1 MWVRMVRPVVAG
13 RQPRRV
19 NAVVELSEAEAQTLI
34 LAGSAVASAPPPAP
48 STGSSSGASRPP
60 HLVGV
65 EHAVDA
71 NAMTAERRNAPTN
84 WGEALVSDL
93 DGVGPVTAG
102 LLAEAGINTMADLLA
117 ADAAQV
123 ALLARVSPARAEKWR
138 QRAATIVAGVP

>member
-34 LAGSAVASAPPPAP
+34 LAGSAVASAPPPLP
-48 STGSSSGASRPP
+48 EPVEGNGGSRPP

-71 NAMTAERRNAPTN
+71 DALTAERRFAPTN
-84 WGEALVSDL
+84 WGEAMVSDL
-93 DGVGPVTAG
+93 DGVGPVTAR
-102 LLAEAGINTMADLLA
+102 LLAEAGIETMADLLA
-117 ADAAQV
+117 TDPVQLAH
-123 ALLARVSPARAEKWR
+123 LARVSPAKAEKWR
-138 QRAATIVAGVP
+138 QRAQAVVDGNA

>member
-48 STGSSSGASRPP
+48 STSSAIDGRPP

-71 NAMTAERRNAPTN
+71 GAMTAERRTAPTN

-93 DGVGPVTAG
+93 DGVGPVTAR
-102 LLAEAGINTMADLLA
+102 LLAEAGIETMADLLA
-117 ADAAQV
+117 TDPVQLAH
-123 ALLARVSPARAEKWR
+123 LARVSPAKAEKWR
-138 QRAATIVAGVP
+138 QRAQAVVDGNA

>member
-1 MWVRMVRPVVAG
+1 MWVRMARPVVAG

-34 LAGSAVASAPPPAP
+34 LAGSAVASAPPPSP
-48 STGSSSGASRPP
+48 STSSSTGASRPP

-71 NAMTAERRNAPTN
+71 GAMTAERRGAPTN

-93 DGVGPVTAG
+93 DGVGPVTAR
-102 LLAEAGINTMADLLA
+102 LLAEAGIETMAELLA
-117 ADAAQV
+117 VDAKELAM
-123 ALLARVSPARAEKWR
+123 LARVSQAKAEKWR
-138 QRAATIVAGVP
+138 QRADAIMRGAL

>member
-34 LAGSAVASAPPPAP
+34 LAGSAVASAPPPSP
-48 STGSSSGASRPP
+48 STSSGSGASRPP
-60 HLVGV
+60 HLVNV

-71 NAMTAERRNAPTN
+71 GAMTAERRDAPTN

-102 LLAEAGINTMADLLA
+102 LLAEAGIETMADLLA

-138 QRAATIVAGVP
+138 QRAAAIVRGEP

>member
-34 LAGSAVASAPPPAP
+34 LAGSAVASAPPPSP
-48 STGSSSGASRPP
+48 STGSSSGASRTP

-71 NAMTAERRNAPTN
+71 NALTAERRNAATN

-93 DGVGPVTAG
+93 DGVGPVTAR
-102 LLAEAGINTMADLLA
+102 LLADASIETMADLLA
-117 ADAAQV
+117 TDAPTLAH
-123 ALLARVSPARAEKWR
+123 LARVSSAKAEKWR
-138 QRAATIVAGVP
+138 QRAAAVVRGEP